1 MSLSE
6 SRVSVLIKLNGVIR
20 VGPNPIMTHV
30 LIKRRD
36 LDTETDRERRLCGDI
51 GRRHSSLSQ
60 GEWPGTGLP
69 LTALRMKITVL
80 TP

>member
-1 MSLSE
+1 M
-6 SRVSVLIKLNGVIR
+6 IKLNGVIR
-20 VGPNPIMTHV
+20 VGPNPIMTV
-30 LIKRRD
+30 SLLKGEIWTQRQ
-36 LDTETDRERRLCGDI
+36 TRERRLYGDI